1 MPSLQPEVIDSYTPN
16 SVSQVAAYLS
26 KPVAVANFNWTTA
39 AVTGTILNGVG
50 VGTDSWTYFSGV
62 PMWREK
68 VRGFLGLRCTVVL
81 RLELNGTPFHAGR
94 LRLCYYPA
102 ADVSRGK
109 FRQHLFDYV
118 SISQLPGVDIEAN
131 ESAVELRIPYNSIAH
146 FIEMTNIP
154 PRSHGRVVVAVAS
167 PLSVGV
173 DGTQAVGGRLWMWHE
188 DVELFSQTSQPIVTQ
203 GFETQGPETL
213 SAPKGRKARVSSAD
227 VEVRPIS
234 SFFSKASAAFN
245 VLTAIPSV
253 APFAGATSWALS
265 AAAGVASALGFS
277 KPSAPGDIQRMYSN
291 LHGTTANCDGV
302 DAAHSLALTSEAKI
316 RFTDIHSPSGMDEMS
331 IAYIKRQFGYLGQFV
346 YSRGADLT
354 VSIYHLPLT
363 PTNLRVTIGPTQ
375 VFHTPLSWLSSMF
388 SLYRGSIEVMVK
400 IAKTSFHRGKLQISV
415 IPGGAPASV
424 STLDSAYL
432 HRQIIDLAEG
442 TEFCLSFPFMIPL
455 NYLPVDIPAATMY
468 VHAITPLE
476 APETVG
482 SVVTCSVYVRG
493 GEDFEL
499 QQPIEPP
506 TEIFFTEGFEFE
518 TQGQDDLVNV
528 GTIACDII
536 GDAPSP
542 NLTTMFAESSG
553 SEMPLSVL
561 QLLKRYTQFALPGT
575 LGKIGLVYP
584 WVLSA
589 RFSGAAPVLAAPQCR
604 LQSYI
609 LGSFAFYRGGAKIRI
624 PFPDGAD
631 TATASERHTRIWAA
645 FAPGN
650 VTSVW
655 QPSVAFPTVS
665 TQTRAY
671 TGSTEALAASGGL
684 IVQAPF
690 QCTFP
695 MSPVFFTKG
704 NLDPPGFD
712 APRGQI
718 AFTNP
723 PSTVTQVGGVTRAFA
738 DDFQAIFFVG
748 VPRHANI

>member
-1 MPSLQPEVIDSYTPN
+1 
-16 SVSQVAAYLS
+16 
-26 KPVAVANFNWTTA
+26 
-39 AVTGTILNGVG
+39 
-50 VGTDSWTYFSGV
+50 
-62 PMWREK
+62 MWREK
-68 VRGFLGLRCTVVL
+68 VRGYLGLRCSVVL
-81 RLELNGTPFHAGR
+81 RLELNGTPFHSGR

-102 ADVSRGK
+102 ADISRNK
-109 FRQHLFDYV
+109 FRQHLFDFV

-146 FIEMTNIP
+146 FIEMTGLP
-154 PRSHGRVVVAVAS
+154 VRSHGRIVLAVAS
-167 PLSVGV
+167 PLSVGP

-188 DVELFSQTSQPIVTQ
+188 DVELFSQSSQPIVTQ

-213 SAPKGRKARVSSAD
+213 SAPKGRKARVAFTD

-253 APFAGATSWALS
+253 APFAGATSWALN
-265 AAAGVASALGFS
+265 AAAGIASALGFS
-277 KPSAPGDIQRMYSN
+277 KPSAPGNIQRMYSN

-302 DAAHSLALTSEAKI
+302 DAVHSLALTSEAKL
-316 RFTDIHSPSGMDEMS
+316 RFSDTHSPAGMDEMS
-331 IAYIKRQFGYLGQFV
+331 LAYLKRQFGYLGTFN
-346 YSRGADLT
+346 YTRTSDLT
-354 VSIYHLPLT
+354 TSIYTLPLT
-363 PTNLRVTIGPTQ
+363 PVNFRVTLGPTQ
-375 VFHTPLSWLSSMF
+375 IFQTPISWLSSMF
-388 SLYRGSIEVMVK
+388 ALYRGFIEVMVK
-400 IAKTSFHRGKLQISV
+400 LAKTSFHRGKLQISV
-415 IPGGAPASV
+415 VPGNAPASL

-455 NYLPVDIPAATMY
+455 NYLPVTLPAATMY

-476 APETVG
+476 GPETVG
-482 SVVTCSVYVRG
+482 TTVVCSVYVRG

-528 GTIACDII
+528 GTIACDTI

-542 NLTTMFAESSG
+542 NLTTMYAESSG

-575 LGKIGLVYP
+575 LGKIGLVWP

-589 RFSGAAPVLAAPQCR
+589 RFSGAAPVLPAPQCR
-604 LQSYI
+604 LHSYI
-609 LGSFAFYRGGAKIRI
+609 LGSFAFYRGGAKLRI

-631 TATASERHTRIWAA
+631 TATSIERHTRIWSG
-645 FAPGN
+645 FVPGD

-655 QPSVAFPTVS
+655 LPSASYPTTS
-665 TQTRAY
+665 TQVRIY
-671 TGSTEALAASGGL
+671 TGTTEALAASGGL

-695 MSPVFFTKG
+695 LSPITFTKG
-704 NLDPPGFD
+704 NLDSPGFD
-712 APRGQI
+712 APRGMI

-723 PSTVTQVGGVTRAFA
+723 PSTSTQVGGVTRAFA

-748 VPRHANI
+748 VPRHSSI

>member
-1 MPSLQPEVIDSYTPN
+1 
-16 SVSQVAAYLS
+16 
-26 KPVAVANFNWTTA
+26 
-39 AVTGTILNGVG
+39 
-50 VGTDSWTYFSGV
+50 
-62 PMWREK
+62 
-68 VRGFLGLRCTVVL
+68 VL
-81 RLELNGTPFHAGR
+81 RLELNGTPFHSGR

-102 ADVSRGK
+102 ADISRNK
-109 FRQHLFDYV
+109 FRQHLFDFV

-146 FIEMTNIP
+146 FIEMTGLP
-154 PRSHGRVVVAVAS
+154 VRSHGRIVLAVAS
-167 PLSVGV
+167 PLSVGP

-188 DVELFSQTSQPIVTQ
+188 DVELFSQSSQPIVTQ

-213 SAPKGRKARVSSAD
+213 SAPKGRKARVASTD

-253 APFAGATSWALS
+253 APFAGATSWALN
-265 AAAGVASALGFS
+265 AAAGIASALGFS
-277 KPSAPGDIQRMYSN
+277 KPSAPGNIQRMYSN

-302 DAAHSLALTSEAKI
+302 DAVHSLALTSEAKL
-316 RFTDIHSPSGMDEMS
+316 RFSDTHSPAGMDEMS
-331 IAYIKRQFGYLGQFV
+331 LAYLKRQFGYLGTFN
-346 YSRGADLT
+346 YTRTSDLT
-354 VSIYHLPLT
+354 TSIYTLPLT
-363 PTNLRVTIGPTQ
+363 PVNFRVTLGPTQ
-375 VFHTPLSWLSSMF
+375 IFQTPISWLSSMF
-388 SLYRGSIEVMVK
+388 ALYRGSIEVMVK
-400 IAKTSFHRGKLQISV
+400 LAKTSFHRGKLQISV
-415 IPGGAPASV
+415 VPGNAPASL

-455 NYLPVDIPAATMY
+455 NYLPVTLPAATMY

-476 APETVG
+476 GPETVG
-482 SVVTCSVYVRG
+482 TTVVCSVYVRG

-528 GTIACDII
+528 GTIACDTI

-542 NLTTMFAESSG
+542 NLTTMYAESSG

-575 LGKIGLVYP
+575 LGKIGLVWP

-589 RFSGAAPVLAAPQCR
+589 RFSGAAPVLPAPQCR
-604 LQSYI
+604 LHSYI
-609 LGSFAFYRGGAKIRI
+609 LGSYAFYRGGAKLRI

-631 TATASERHTRIWAA
+631 TATSIERHTRIWSG
-645 FAPGN
+645 FVPGD

-655 QPSVAFPTVS
+655 LPSASYPITS
-665 TQTRAY
+665 TQARIY
-671 TGSTEALAASGGL
+671 TGTTEALAASGGL

-695 MSPVFFTKG
+695 LSPITFTKG
-704 NLDPPGFD
+704 NLDSPGFD

-723 PSTVTQVGGVTRAFA
+723 PSTSTQVGGVTRAFA

-748 VPRHANI
+748 VPRHSSI

>member
-1 MPSLQPEVIDSYTPN
+1 
-16 SVSQVAAYLS
+16 
-26 KPVAVANFNWTTA
+26 
-39 AVTGTILNGVG
+39 
-50 VGTDSWTYFSGV
+50 
-62 PMWREK
+62 
-68 VRGFLGLRCTVVL
+68 
-81 RLELNGTPFHAGR
+81 
-94 LRLCYYPA
+94 
-102 ADVSRGK
+102 
-109 FRQHLFDYV
+109 
-118 SISQLPGVDIEAN
+118 
-131 ESAVELRIPYNSIAH
+131 
-146 FIEMTNIP
+146 
-154 PRSHGRVVVAVAS
+154 
-167 PLSVGV
+167 
-173 DGTQAVGGRLWMWHE
+173 MWHE
-188 DVELFSQTSQPIVTQ
+188 DVELFSQSSQPIVTQ

-213 SAPKGRKARVSSAD
+213 SAPKGRKARVASTD

-253 APFAGATSWALS
+253 APFAGATSWALN
-265 AAAGVASALGFS
+265 AAAGIASALGFS
-277 KPSAPGDIQRMYSN
+277 KPSAPGNIQRMYSN

-302 DAAHSLALTSEAKI
+302 DAVHSLALTSEAKL
-316 RFTDIHSPSGMDEMS
+316 RFSDTHSPAGMDEMS
-331 IAYIKRQFGYLGQFV
+331 LAYLKRQFGYLGTFN
-346 YSRGADLT
+346 YTRTSDLT
-354 VSIYHLPLT
+354 TSIYTLPLT
-363 PTNLRVTIGPTQ
+363 PVNFRVTLGPTQ
-375 VFHTPLSWLSSMF
+375 IFQTPISWLSSMF
-388 SLYRGSIEVMVK
+388 ALYRGSIEVMVK
-400 IAKTSFHRGKLQISV
+400 LAKTSFHRGKLQISV
-415 IPGGAPASV
+415 VPGNAPASL

-455 NYLPVDIPAATMY
+455 NYLPVTLPAATMY

-476 APETVG
+476 GPETVG
-482 SVVTCSVYVRG
+482 TTVVCSVYVRG

-528 GTIACDII
+528 GTIACDTI

-542 NLTTMFAESSG
+542 NLTTMYAESSG

-575 LGKIGLVYP
+575 LGKIGLVWP

-589 RFSGAAPVLAAPQCR
+589 RFSGAAPVLPAPQCR
-604 LQSYI
+604 LHSYI
-609 LGSFAFYRGGAKIRI
+609 LGSFAFYRGGAKLRI

-631 TATASERHTRIWAA
+631 TATSIERHTRIWSG
-645 FAPGN
+645 FVPGD

-655 QPSVAFPTVS
+655 LPSASYPTMS
-665 TQTRAY
+665 TQARIY
-671 TGSTEALAASGGL
+671 TGTTEALAASGGL

-695 MSPVFFTKG
+695 LSPITFTKG
-704 NLDPPGFD
+704 NLDSPGFD
-712 APRGQI
+712 APRGMI

-723 PSTVTQVGGVTRAFA
+723 PSTSTQVGGVTRAFA

-748 VPRHANI
+748 VPRHSSI